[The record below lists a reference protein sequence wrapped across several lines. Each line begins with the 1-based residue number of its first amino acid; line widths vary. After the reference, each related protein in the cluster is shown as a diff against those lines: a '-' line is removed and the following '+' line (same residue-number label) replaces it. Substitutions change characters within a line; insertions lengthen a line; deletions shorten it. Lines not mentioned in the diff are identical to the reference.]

1 MTRARDIAD
10 VGYKDELVDDTTP
23 QLGGALDAQSNI
35 ITSVGALGVGTAA
48 PAVNAH
54 VQTTSGNPQIRV
66 ESTGANYVTYSLKNS
81 VRQYSAQIRTD
92 QSNAFVIRD
101 ETGGGN
107 RLLIDAS
114 GRVTTPNQPSFT
126 AHLTSNQ
133 AVTAYVD
140 NTITGFTCPSHGN
153 VGSHF
158 NTSNGRFTAPVTGFY
173 LFTGAIQ
180 TNTLSSLHI
189 AFHMNGSAYESDSWI
204 DHGSST
210 GGAELTRIMY
220 LTANQYVTLVML
232 PTINQNVN
240 ANRTRFQG
248 YLLG

>member
-1 MTRARDIAD
+1 MAS
-10 VGYKDELVDDTTP
+10 E
-23 QLGGALDAQSNI
+23 
-35 ITSVGALGVGTAA
+35 LGVQTIQHTNGTDAITLDSTGKVGIGTAS
-48 PAVNAH
+48 PATTTH
-54 VQTTSGNPQIRV
+54 IQTSSGNPELRI
-66 ESTGANYVTYSLKNS
+66 ESTGANYATMSVKNS
-81 VRQYSAQIRTD
+81 SRHYSTQIRTD
-92 QSNAFVIRD
+92 QNNAYVVRD

-107 RLLIDAS
+107 RLLIDTS

-126 AHLTSNQ
+126 AHKTSDS
-133 AVTAYVD
+133 AVTAYVT
-140 NTITGFTCPSHGN
+140 NTLTGWTCPSHGN

-189 AFHMNGSAYESDSWI
+189 AFHMNGAVYESDSWI
-204 DHGSST
+204 DHGT
-210 GGAELTRIMY
+210 NTAGAELTRIMY